1 VATHSFITS
10 ISRLLPGD
18 FGADEEEEEEEE
30 EEAPD
35 MIAPTARAEGIGAL
49 FLQR

>member
-1 VATHSFITS
+1 MATHSFMTS

-18 FGADEEEEEEEE
+18 FGADEEEEEE

>member
-1 VATHSFITS
+1 
-10 ISRLLPGD
+10 LPGD

>member
-1 VATHSFITS
+1 MATHSFITS

-18 FGADEEEEEEEE
+18 FGADEEEEEEE